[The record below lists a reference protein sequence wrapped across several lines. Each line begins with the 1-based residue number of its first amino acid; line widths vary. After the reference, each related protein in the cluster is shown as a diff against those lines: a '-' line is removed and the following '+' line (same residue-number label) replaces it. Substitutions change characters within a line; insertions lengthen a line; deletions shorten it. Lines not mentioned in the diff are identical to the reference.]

1 METDTVVTERSNAG
15 TRTQRLGR
23 VSRRLLGGLAVL
35 AIGSALTLSVAQAH
49 GGGGPGGAGGG
60 MFGGGPGGGFMAFRM
75 NRVLDRAGAS
85 EAQKAQIKTIWE
97 GLQPQLKAVHEQHR
111 QLHQQLT
118 QAMTAPN
125 VDTAAVE
132 RLRQQGVALLDKTSG
147 IVTQGLVQTANVL
160 TPEQRKT
167 IAAEMAKR
175 HEGGHEGGHHGR
187 GGHDGAPDAP

>member
-1 METDTVVTERSNAG
+1 METDIVTTEPSNTG
-15 TRTQRLGR
+15 SGTQRLGR

-49 GGGGPGGAGGG
+49 GGGGPGGGGGG
-60 MFGGGPGGGFMAFRM
+60 MFGGGPAGGFMAFRM
-75 NRVLDRAGAS
+75 NKVLDKAGAS
-85 EAQKAQIKTIWE
+85 DAQKAQIKTIWE
-97 GLQPQLKAVHEQHR
+97 GLQPQLKAVHEQHQ
-111 QLHQQLT
+111 QLRQQLT

-147 IVTQGLVQTANVL
+147 IVSQGLVRTANVL

-167 IAAEMAKR
+167 IAAEMEKR
-175 HEGGHEGGHHGR
+175 HEGGLGH
-187 GGHDGAPDAP
+187 GGHDGAPVAP